1 MLNGALIFFVLCG
14 LLLVLLLVFAI
25 YGGIRAA
32 GRRKRERQNF
42 HHVYGASVDKDT
54 CGESGGS

>member
-14 LLLVLLLVFAI
+14 LLLVLLLVLAI

-42 HHVYGASVDKDT
+42 HHGYSASVDVED
-54 CGESGGS
+54 